1 MIYFLSGKPGGGKT
15 YYLLRTIEQE
25 LVSGTRTV
33 CTNIALKLPE
43 FREYLQKKYDKDV
56 DLWSRVRILSE
67 EEVPAFYLH
76 RQKGVDIQPVNVVD
90 ERRGC
95 YPAIAEN
102 RPTDDPGIL
111 YAIDEAHQFYN
122 ARAWQSNGLSIFHYL
137 AKHRHFNDEVFFISQ
152 NPEQV
157 DKQLKLQVQYW
168 IYCLNTGNDL
178 FGRGFRGKMNHIKA
192 SWYTEE
198 IPKKMGFV
206 SRSMASKVEDIDIE
220 ITKKDGKIRLGDCYE
235 TLQFGGTNT
244 GLKVEVKKKPQGRSV
259 FWMAIPVAAVVM
271 LIFFAPKL
279 LQKGLEKVV
288 GGANA
293 GLQTMHSPTHSESSD
308 KTVQSYDETGKP
320 KPQPEEP
327 LIHGYYILDG
337 FVNIN
342 FGNGQGWQKF
352 LECQIVKQGQN
363 LIVNGKPYAVAKYSQ
378 STIDT
383 QRSMNSLNKASV
395 YPPAILR

>member
-15 YYLLRTIEQE
+15 YYLLRIIEQE
-25 LVSGTRTV
+25 LMTGTRTIV
-33 CTNIALKLPE
+33 TNIALKLPE
-43 FREYLQKKYDKDV
+43 LREYLQKKYNKDV
-56 DLWSRVRILSE
+56 DLWARVRILTE
-67 EEVPAFYLH
+67 DEVPAFYLH

-137 AKHRHFNDEVFFISQ
+137 AKHRHFNDEIYFISQ

-192 SWYTEE
+192 SWFTEE
-198 IPKKMGFV
+198 LPKKMNFV

-220 ITKKDGKIRLGDCYE
+220 ITKPDGKVRLGDCYE
-235 TLQFGGTNT
+235 TLQFGGSNT

-259 FWMAIPVAAVVM
+259 FWMAIPVAIVVIV
-271 LIFFAPKL
+271 LFSAPKL
-279 LQKGLEKVV
+279 LSKGLEKVV
-288 GGANA
+288 GGAND
-293 GLQTMHSPTHSESSD
+293 GLQTMHKPSSPNIGAQKVESEG
-308 KTVQSYDETGKP
+308 QA
-320 KPQPEEP
+320 EP
-327 LIHGYYILDG
+327 LLIHGYYTFDG
-337 FVNIN
+337 FVWVN
-342 FGNGQGWQKF
+342 FADGHGWQRY
-352 LECQIVKQGQN
+352 LSDHV
-363 LIVNGKPYAVAKYSQ
+363 LIKRDSI
-378 STIDT
+378 TI
-383 QRSMNSLNKASV
+383 NKIDYPIALYNAPSNDCIPASSSINRIGSV
-395 YPPAILR
+395 DYPPKILR

>member
-15 YYLLRTIEQE
+15 YYLLRIIEQE
-25 LVSGTRTV
+25 LMTGTRTV
-33 CTNIALKLPE
+33 VTNIALKLPE
-43 FREYLQKKYDKDV
+43 LREYLQKKYDKDV
-56 DLWSRVRILSE
+56 DLWARIRILTE
-67 EEVPAFYLH
+67 DEVPAFYLH

-102 RPTDDPGIL
+102 RPADDPGIL

-137 AKHRHFNDEVFFISQ
+137 AKHRHFNDEIYFISQ

-192 SWYTEE
+192 SWFTEE
-198 IPKKMGFV
+198 LPKKMNFV

-220 ITKKDGKIRLGDCYE
+220 ITKPDGKVRLGDCYE
-235 TLQFGGTNT
+235 TLQFGGSNT

-259 FWMAIPVAAVVM
+259 FWMAIPVAIVVVI
-271 LIFFAPKL
+271 LFSAPKL
-279 LQKGLEKVV
+279 LSKGLEKVV
-288 GGANA
+288 GGANE
-293 GLQTMHSPTHSESSD
+293 GLQTMHKQSPSGTNP
-308 KTVQSYDETGKP
+308 QSVETEEQP
-320 KPQPEEP
+320 KPL
-327 LIHGYYILDG
+327 LIHGYYTFDG
-337 FVNIN
+337 FVFVN
-342 FGNGQGWQKF
+342 FADGRGWQRYLF
-352 LECQIVKQGQN
+352 DQV
-363 LIVNGKPYAVAKYSQ
+363 LIKRDSITINKVDYPVAAYSA
-378 STIDT
+378 IPI
-383 QRSMNSLNKASV
+383 NSASNPSSIYRIGSV
-395 YPPAILR
+395 DYPPKILR